1 MSTLKIAETRN
12 MIVFLAKPTGNEKK
26 AIIFEASIWKDLRF
40 GDEGEI
46 DCFSNEVIF
55 EQLTLIG
62 VGKDFSEHVAD
73 EAVNE
78 EMDESLERATTTAT
92 SLDAEQDMGN
102 ISKTQSKATP
112 NEPSSLRTSSG
123 GGPRRQDT
131 MGDTIAQTRDEG
143 IFGVNYQDDTSM
155 CDANKDLQGE
165 EVVVE

>member
-1 MSTLKIAETRN
+1 MNNQLKGMENHTRTYVIPCHTNKVFCN
-12 MIVFLAKPTGNEKK
+12 M
-26 AIIFEASIWKDLRF
+26 RR
-40 GDEGEI
+40 
-46 DCFSNEVIF
+46 
-55 EQLTLIG
+55 
-62 VGKDFSEHVAD
+62 VGKDFSGNITPLFPTMMTSVPTEHVAD

-131 MGDTIAQTRDEG
+131 IGDTIA
-143 IFGVNYQDDTSM
+143 
-155 CDANKDLQGE
+155 
-165 EVVVE
+165 